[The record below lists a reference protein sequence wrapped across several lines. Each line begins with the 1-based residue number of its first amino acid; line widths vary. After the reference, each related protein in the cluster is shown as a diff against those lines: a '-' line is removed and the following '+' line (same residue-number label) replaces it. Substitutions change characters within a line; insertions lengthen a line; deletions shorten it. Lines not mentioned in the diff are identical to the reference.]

1 MEEALF
7 SPRSRIHIK
16 VLTPTKY
23 KDDEGEVVGNLHRV
37 PDFFPKPEE
46 MPPLEELAGK
56 MGGQTK
62 ITLAV
67 DDDALAFFRTE
78 AKKRKTSYQRMIRNL
93 VRAYALAHRR

>member
-1 MEEALF
+1 M
-7 SPRSRIHIK
+7 K
-16 VLTPTKY
+16 KPTKY
-23 KDDEGEVVGNLHRV
+23 KDDEGEIVGKLHRV
-37 PDFFPKPEE
+37 SDFLPKPEE
-46 MPPLEELAGK
+46 MPPLDELAGN

-67 DDDALAFFRTE
+67 DDDALAFFRVE